1 MYFCTNGLMG
11 DFLIF
16 IFVQGMIIDHTKDI
30 IFNKFSKTYQIG
42 SLLETCSSL
51 TDIGLLLG
59 CLRWPNPFR

>member
-1 MYFCTNGLMG
+1 MG

-42 SLLETCSSL
+42 SLLETL
-51 TDIGLLLG
+51 
-59 CLRWPNPFR
+59 F